1 MPKLDLFILCEL
13 RASFADLQIW
23 KELVNDQM
31 ADRAATAWSV
41 HLTALSAVVNSS
53 KAAARPPHS
62 TEMACD
68 ARPVNVACEVLTI
81 AAGVSR

>member
-1 MPKLDLFILCEL
+1 MAKLDLLILREL
-13 RASFADLQIW
+13 RTSFVDLQIW

-31 ADRAATAWSV
+31 ANRAATAWSV
-41 HLTALSAVVNSS
+41 DVTALPAVVNFS

-68 ARPVNVACEVLTI
+68 ACPVNVACEVLTI
-81 AAGVSR
+81 AAKLSR